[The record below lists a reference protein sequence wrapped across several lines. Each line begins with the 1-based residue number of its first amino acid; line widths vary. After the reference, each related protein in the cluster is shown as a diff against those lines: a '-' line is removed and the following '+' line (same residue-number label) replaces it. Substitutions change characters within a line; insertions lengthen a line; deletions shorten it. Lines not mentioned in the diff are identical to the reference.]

1 MHSHAIIAALSS
13 FALVAAGHVAAVHA
27 SPHGTASA
35 RPVVTSTHTASR
47 FEVWPDGPNAVESA
61 PSVIVT
67 RELVIIGNV
76 PHAAKATRLMWACGP
91 VEANRIGGSQRTC
104 EWR

>member
-1 MHSHAIIAALSS
+1 MHTHAILPMLAS

-27 SPHGTASA
+27 SPQGTSSA
-35 RPVVTSTHTASR
+35 RPAVMSTHTASR

-61 PSVIVT
+61 PSVILV
-67 RELVIIGNV
+67 REVRIVGNAPRSRV
-76 PHAAKATRLMWACGP
+76 WTCGP

-104 EWR
+104 EWVRP